1 MNIRE
6 CAKQTTNAML
16 AVVSLSLVLLKETLL
31 LGQCARHDGD
41 DYVGLSSRH
50 KDVEYWLGMDM

>member
-1 MNIRE
+1 
-6 CAKQTTNAML
+6 ML
-16 AVVSLSLVLLKETLL
+16 AVVSLSLGLLKETLL
-31 LGQCARHDGD
+31 LGQCARHDGDD